1 MKISKSK
8 FLKYISI
15 SVSAGI
21 LFTAVSCASTPAT
34 ITDDDSSQNSENA
47 TLEKSENAK
56 KIHTTHSDDEVSVV
70 NEEETVI
77 KTPQKEFLDYLKDIN
92 LTITQQPDETSVNK
106 EFSSPYVVFAE
117 YKNEPATSFKINV
130 KYPQSKSEGKI
141 SYAEEVFNTDE
152 NGFLTFSSPTPL
164 FSANSEITFS
174 PYPEFDDEEIKTLA
188 EEKKVSAQYK
198 VKADI
203 AQRNL
208 LLFIWDYNEKGNP
221 LTNNYEIQSEL
232 RKRGII
238 FCGNAPV
245 NEKSDLQKSLK
256 TLYEE
261 NSEIV
266 DDHRGYLVVGSIKYS
281 VPVTKLE
288 DDSGYTCTMNAK
300 IQAVSMKDGSKV
312 FDEEFENQATGTN
325 WNNTTS
331 KCKTELAAKIAEALI
346 YGL

>member
-1 MKISKSK
+1 MKILKTK
-8 FLKYISI
+8 FLEYILL
-15 SVSAGI
+15 SVSIGI
-21 LFTAVSCASTPAT
+21 VFTAVSCASTRHTT
-34 ITDDDSSQNSENA
+34 ISDNVSSRNSEI
-47 TLEKSENAK
+47 LKKSET
-56 KIHTTHSDDEVSVV
+56 IEEFHPQLSDDEVSVV
-70 NEEETVI
+70 SEDETVV
-77 KTPQKEFLDYLKDIN
+77 KTPQKEFLDYLKDVT
-92 LTITQQPDETSVNK
+92 LTITQQPDETSVNQK
-106 EFSSPYVVFAE
+106 FNSSYVVFAE
-117 YKNEPATSFKINV
+117 YKNEPVASFKINV
-130 KYPQSKSEGKI
+130 KYPKTKSEGKI
-141 SYAEEVFNTDE
+141 SYSEEIFYTDA
-152 NGFLTFSSPTPL
+152 NGFLTFTVPSPV
-164 FSANSEITFS
+164 FSANSKITFS
-174 PYPEFDDEEIKTLA
+174 PYTEFDDEEIKTLV
-188 EEKKVSAQYK
+188 EEKKVSAQYR
-198 VKADI
+198 VKSDI
-203 AQRNL
+203 TQKSL
-208 LLFIWDYNEKGNP
+208 LLFIWDYNENGNP

-281 VPVTKLE
+281 IPVTKLE
-288 DDSGYTCTMNAK
+288 DNSGYTCTMTAK

-312 FDEEFENQATGTN
+312 FEEEFENQSTGTN